1 MRSKLSPSQ
10 FERKLRVCLRESF
23 NPKEGCIIFLALQK
37 PTSGTVMRLKQ
48 LKGVFYFYGPLRE
61 KKAFQ
66 LLYNWITERIRRLK
80 QYFDELQIDLRSCNL
95 DAATTYHALLSLAK
109 RLAELGGLSPPA

>member
-1 MRSKLSPSQ
+1 
-10 FERKLRVCLRESF
+10 
-23 NPKEGCIIFLALQK
+23 
-37 PTSGTVMRLKQ
+37 
-48 LKGVFYFYGPLRE
+48 VFFFYGPLRE
-61 KKAFQ
+61 RKAFQ

-80 QYFDELQIDLRSCNL
+80 QYFDELQIDIRSARL